1 MTINNYLCTKQMN
14 MTYEEERELIRMVT
28 ENNIML
34 KSIIKY
40 LSDQHTNADS
50 ENFNDFIRNI
60 IANMISTNMEQ
71 FMFGRYNNR

>member
-1 MTINNYLCTKQMN
+1 

-34 KSIIKY
+34 KSIVKY
-40 LSDQHTNADS
+40 LSDQRTNSDS

-60 IANMISTNMEQ
+60 MANMISTNMEQ
-71 FMFGRYNNR
+71 FMFGRFNNR

>member
-1 MTINNYLCTKQMN
+1 
-14 MTYEEERELIRMVT
+14 MTYEEERELLRMTT

-40 LSDQHTNADS
+40 LSNQHNNSDN

-60 IANMISTNMEQ
+60 MANMISTNIEQ
-71 FMFGRYNNR
+71 CVFGRFNNNSKT

>member
-1 MTINNYLCTKQMN
+1 

-28 ENNIML
+28 ENNTML

-40 LSDQHTNADS
+40 LSDQRTNADS

-60 IANMISTNMEQ
+60 MANMISTNMEQ
-71 FMFGRYNNR
+71 FMFGRNNINR

>member
-1 MTINNYLCTKQMN
+1 

-34 KSIIKY
+34 KGIVKY
-40 LSDQHTNADS
+40 LSDQRTNADN

-60 IANMISTNMEQ
+60 MANMISTNMEQ
-71 FMFGRYNNR
+71 FMFGRFNNR

>member
-1 MTINNYLCTKQMN
+1 

-34 KSIIKY
+34 KSIVKY
-40 LSDQHTNADS
+40 LSDQHTNADN

-60 IANMISTNMEQ
+60 MANMISTNMEQ
-71 FMFGRYNNR
+71 FMFGRFNNH

>member
-1 MTINNYLCTKQMN
+1 MN

-40 LSDQHTNADS
+40 LSDQRTNADS

-60 IANMISTNMEQ
+60 MANMLSTNMEQ
-71 FMFGRYNNR
+71 FMFGRFNNR

>member
-1 MTINNYLCTKQMN
+1 

-34 KSIIKY
+34 KGIVKY
-40 LSDQHTNADS
+40 LSDQRTNADS

-60 IANMISTNMEQ
+60 MANMISTNMEQ
-71 FMFGRYNNR
+71 FMFGRFNNR

>member
-1 MTINNYLCTKQMN
+1 

-34 KSIIKY
+34 KSIVKH
-40 LSDQHTNADS
+40 LSDQRTNADS

-60 IANMISTNMEQ
+60 MANMISTNMEQ
-71 FMFGRYNNR
+71 FMFGRFNNR

>member
-1 MTINNYLCTKQMN
+1 

-34 KSIIKY
+34 KSTVKY
-40 LSDQHTNADS
+40 LSDQHTNADN

-60 IANMISTNMEQ
+60 MANMISTNMEQ
-71 FMFGRYNNR
+71 FMFGRFNNR

>member
-1 MTINNYLCTKQMN
+1 

-34 KSIIKY
+34 KSIVKY
-40 LSDQHTNADS
+40 LSDQHINADS

-60 IANMISTNMEQ
+60 VANMISTNMEQ
-71 FMFGRYNNR
+71 YMFGRNNINK

>member
-1 MTINNYLCTKQMN
+1 

-34 KSIIKY
+34 KSIVKY

-60 IANMISTNMEQ
+60 MANMISTNMEQ
-71 FMFGRYNNR
+71 FMFGRFNNR

>member
-1 MTINNYLCTKQMN
+1 

-34 KSIIKY
+34 KSIVKY
-40 LSDQHTNADS
+40 LSDQRTNADS

-60 IANMISTNMEQ
+60 MANMISTNMEQ
-71 FMFGRYNNR
+71 FMFGRFNNR

>member
-1 MTINNYLCTKQMN
+1 

-34 KSIIKY
+34 KSIVKY
-40 LSDQHTNADS
+40 LSDQRTNADS

-60 IANMISTNMEQ
+60 MANMISNNMEQ
-71 FMFGRYNNR
+71 FMFGRFNNR

>member
-1 MTINNYLCTKQMN
+1 

-34 KSIIKY
+34 KSIVKY
-40 LSDQHTNADS
+40 LSDQRTNSDS

-60 IANMISTNMEQ
+60 MANMISNNMEQ
-71 FMFGRYNNR
+71 FMFGRFNNR

>member
-1 MTINNYLCTKQMN
+1 
-14 MTYEEERELIRMVT
+14 MTYEEERELLRMTT

-40 LSDQHTNADS
+40 LSDQRNNSDN

-60 IANMISTNMEQ
+60 MANMISTSLE
-71 FMFGRYNNR
+71 NNVFSRFKI